1 MTAPSLY
8 KIPLQPGVPQTF
20 AATLD
25 GLQYTL
31 TLRYRDDPAG
41 GWVLDIGDNAGNPVV
56 TGIPLVTGIN
66 LLEQY
71 AHLGFVG
78 GLYVQTTSDPDA
90 VPTFDNLGGDALL
103 YWVTTGAAAVLPGQS
118 SSSSSGGVSG
128 GAGAQGPP
136 GTPGV
141 PGLAGFLTTPSAVIP
156 ADSSGNVL
164 TGGYASATG
173 TFKVFSGT
181 ADVTS
186 SCTFA
191 VVANPSGLTTSI
203 SSAGVYSV
211 TAGFGAGVNSAVVE
225 YSATYQGAT
234 LVANFALAKALQGST
249 GPSGSNVTTMALT
262 NTAFTVY
269 AYANGVIASVAG
281 LSGLTKVYSG
291 GTDVTASSTF
301 SAVASSGITGTV
313 NTAANTPVGS
323 EPIGYYQITAIT
335 AGTTSG
341 TLTISATYSGS
352 TLTETFSV
360 SIVPAGI
367 ESGSSLPATNLFN
380 GRVFFDTANNL
391 LYKYQSGTASWVP
404 LVNTGDL
411 VGTLVDGQISAVSA
425 SKITGTLSDSQLA
438 AIAAAKITGTI
449 ATTQIAAN
457 AITTPL
463 LAAGAVN
470 TAALAAGAVTAST
483 IAAGTITSAQIAA
496 GGIAAANI
504 AAGSITAL
512 QIAAGTITGNN
523 LVAGAIT
530 AAQISAGTITS
541 AQIAVGGVTASNI
554 DSRNLTIED
563 GSGNVL
569 FGAGTGLNYA
579 NIIASPGWLNS
590 NISLNSNG
598 TINGAGGGGVTLGGL
613 GAGSFAFLSAI
624 TSGNIGTYIASAA
637 IGAAYIGSVN
647 ANTITT
653 GSLSADRI
661 TIDGATIKS
670 VGGTLQVGN
679 LSAASITSGTIS
691 TSLLTIDGITLTNS
705 GGTLVVGNSGV
716 GSTQIAANATTI
728 AHFLALG
735 TDTTVFSNSTQ
746 EIFAL
751 NYTPTE
757 ANIPTVVTVS
767 AVVDNTGTSPFF
779 TFQLYRYTAA
789 SGQVLIA
796 NWPGSGSTY
805 YQLPISGRPLS
816 FTSQFQDTYNSTQN
830 REYRLMV
837 TATAAGGAAIVRVP
851 TTIQA
856 TELKR

>member
-1 MTAPSLY
+1 MTDVSTY

-25 GLQYTL
+25 GVTYTL
-31 TLRYRDDPAG
+31 TLLYRNDPSG
-41 GWVLDIGDNAGNPVV
+41 GWVLDIADANGNPILG
-56 TGIPLVTGIN
+56 GIPLVTGVN

-90 VPTFDNLGGDALL
+90 VPTFENLGSDALL
-103 YWVTTGAAAVLPGQS
+103 YWVTTGASATVPGQA

-141 PGLAGFLTTPSAVIP
+141 PGLAGYLTLPSAVIP

-164 TGGYASATG
+164 TGGYGIATG

-234 LVANFALAKALQGST
+234 LVGNFALAKALQGGT
-249 GPSGSNVTTMALT
+249 GPSGSNVLTMALT
-262 NTAFTVY
+262 NAAFSVY
-269 AYANGVIASVAG
+269 AYSNGVIPSLAG
-281 LSGLTKVYSG
+281 LSGLAKVYSG
-291 GTDVTASSTF
+291 GSDVTATATF

-313 NTAANTPVGS
+313 NTSANTPVSGQ
-323 EPIGYYQITAIT
+323 PIGYYQISAIT

-341 TLTISATYSGS
+341 TLTISATVSGT
-352 TLTETFSV
+352 TLTQTFTISV
-360 SIVPAGI
+360 IPTGI
-367 ESGSSLPATNLFN
+367 EAGASLPATNLFN
-380 GRVFFDTANNL
+380 GRVFFDTANGL
-391 LYKYQSGTASWVP
+391 LYKYDSTTASWKP

-411 VGTLVDGQISAVSA
+411 IGTLVDGQISAVSA

-449 ATTQIAAN
+449 GSTQIANN

-470 TAALAAGAVTAST
+470 TAALAAGAVTAAT
-483 IAAGTITSAQIAA
+483 IAAGSITSTQIQA

-504 AAGSITAL
+504 AAGSLTAT
-512 QIAAGTITGNN
+512 QMAAGSITGDR

-530 AAQISAGTITS
+530 AAQIAAGTITS
-541 AQIAVGGVTASNI
+541 TQVAAGGITANNI
-554 DSRNLTIED
+554 DSRNLTIKD
-563 GSGNVL
+563 GTGTII
-569 FGAGTGLNYA
+569 FGAGTSLSSSFITA
-579 NIIASPGWLNS
+579 ATGWLNS
-590 NISLNSNG
+590 NVSLNANG
-598 TINGAGGGGVTLGGL
+598 TLSGAGGGAVTLPGL
-613 GAGSFAFLSAI
+613 GAGAFATLSQL
-624 TSGNIGTYIASAA
+624 TSGNVSTYIASAA

-661 TIDGATIKS
+661 TIDGVTLKS
-670 VGGTLQVGN
+670 VAGTLQVGN
-679 LSAASITSGTIS
+679 LNASSITTGSLA
-691 TSLLTIDGITLTNS
+691 TSLLTIDGLTLTNS
-705 GGTLVVGNSGV
+705 GGTLVIGAGGV
-716 GSTQIAANATTI
+716 GTGQIAANAVTHTNLVQMST
-728 AHFLALG
+728 ATHLG
-735 TDTTVFSNSTQ
+735 SPQAWTDLNGMSFTYTPDTTSDIQIDIIITFRSTDGNDAACYVRLMRDSTVLLTTPNSGSQPWMAKGSQTLSFS
-746 EIFAL
+746 IK
-751 NYTPTE
+751 Y
-757 ANIPTVVTVS
+757 
-767 AVVDNTGTSPFF
+767 VDTLHS
-779 TFQLYRYTAA
+779 TAA
-789 SGQVLIA
+789 RTYKLQGEWDGVRSGGDVC
-796 NWPGSGSTY
+796 
-805 YQLPISGRPLS
+805 
-816 FTSQFQDTYNSTQN
+816 
-830 REYRLMV
+830 
-837 TATAAGGAAIVRVP
+837 P
-851 TTIQA
+851 TTTMAIS
-856 TELKR
+856 EIKR